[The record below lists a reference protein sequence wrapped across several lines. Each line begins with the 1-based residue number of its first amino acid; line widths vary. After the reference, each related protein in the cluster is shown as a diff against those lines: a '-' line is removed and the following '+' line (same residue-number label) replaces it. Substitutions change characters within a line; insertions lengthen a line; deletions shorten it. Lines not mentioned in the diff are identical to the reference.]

1 MARVVFSTWR
11 GEFIDNRGKPES
23 EWVESEYKLP
33 EQYEAD
39 RNAKAFIGWD
49 GFAIFDEE
57 VDVVRLGTEYAA
69 TYQQYSE
76 ACGRC
81 APGRWGGRILYDLM
95 DKIARGEG
103 EVSDL
108 EHLKEVS
115 RTMMETSKC
124 EIGRTVPKPLLDM
137 MEHYHDTFMDLIENK
152 KPSKDYH
159 LDEINYIAK
168 VTAPCMDACPT
179 HVDIPAY
186 IEGVRDL
193 RYDDSLQATRKT
205 MPLAHTC
212 GRVCPHPCEDEC
224 RRANLDEPISI
235 MELKRLG
242 ADYETDHGL
251 EWLHPKEP
259 AKEKIDKKVAI
270 VGAGPAG
277 LTAAY
282 YLGLEGIQCDVYEE
296 LPVLGGEVAVGVPE
310 YRMPVDKYNKDI
322 ELAKSVGTNFIM
334 NTRVDADML
343 RKFDKEYDATLL
355 SFGTRLSKKVRAKN
369 EREDMPGYWGAISF
383 LDEINLYVKYGIGK
397 PVDLTGKTVVCVG
410 GGFTSM
416 DVVRCSVRAN
426 AEKVIM
432 LYRRDEKTIIRNT
445 TYEEYH
451 EAVEEGVEF
460 IFHSA
465 VEEILED
472 ENGRLKALKC
482 NRFELVPDPDGG
494 RPKLVKIEGADFII
508 ECDYLI
514 PAVSQ
519 SADLSL
525 LPEEWELELTS
536 WGTLK
541 TNGRDYM
548 TSRKGLFAAGDCEY
562 GPMTIVNA
570 VGQAKRAAS
579 VISRYVKT
587 GEITLTDEE
596 IMEDHLRKLRVYNKS
611 EKVTGWLPGLPR
623 QVSEKL
629 SVEERRDNNREVNLG
644 FTQEEAIAEAERCM
658 RCYYIAMTA
667 V

>member
-11 GEFIDNRGKPES
+11 GEFIDNRGKPEE

-33 EQYEAD
+33 ERYEAD
-39 RNAKAFIGWD
+39 RDAKAFIGWD
-49 GFAIFDEE
+49 GFAVFDENL
-57 VDVVRLGTEYAA
+57 DVVRLGTEYAQ
-69 TYQQYSE
+69 TYQKYSE

-137 MEHYHDTFMDLIENK
+137 MEHYHDTFMDLIENRK
-152 KPSKDYH
+152 KSPDYERE
-159 LDEINYIAK
+159 DISYIVK
-168 VTAPCMDACPT
+168 ITAPCMDACPT

-193 RYDDSLQATRKT
+193 RYDDSLKATRKS

-212 GRVCPHPCEDEC
+212 GRVCPHPCEEEC

-235 MELKRLG
+235 MELKRIG
-242 ADYETDHGL
+242 ADYETDRGF
-251 EWLHPKEP
+251 EWLHPEEP
-259 AKEKIDKKVAI
+259 AKEKTDKRVAI

-282 YLGLEGIQCDVYEE
+282 YLGVRGIQCDVYEE
-296 LPVLGGEVAVGVPE
+296 LPVLGGEVAVGVPQ
-310 YRMPVDKYNKDI
+310 YRMPIEKYNKDI

-334 NTRVDADML
+334 NTKVDAEML
-343 RKFDKEYDATLL
+343 RRFDREYDATLL
-355 SFGTRLSKKVRAKN
+355 AFGTRLSKKVRAKN
-369 EREDMPGYWGAISF
+369 EREDMPGYWGAINF
-383 LDEINLYVKYGIGK
+383 LDCVNLWVKYGIPIPEEVREQQMLDK
-397 PVDLTGKTVVCVG
+397 EYVDLTGKTVVCVG

-416 DVVRCSVRAN
+416 DVVRCSIRCN
-426 AEKVIM
+426 ADKVIM

-465 VEEILED
+465 VEEIIED
-472 ENGRLKALKC
+472 ENGRLKKLKV
-482 NRFELVPDPDGG
+482 NR
-494 RPKLVKIEGADFII
+494 
-508 ECDYLI
+508 
-514 PAVSQ
+514 
-519 SADLSL
+519 
-525 LPEEWELELTS
+525 
-536 WGTLK
+536 
-541 TNGRDYM
+541 
-548 TSRKGLFAAGDCEY
+548 
-562 GPMTIVNA
+562 
-570 VGQAKRAAS
+570 
-579 VISRYVKT
+579 
-587 GEITLTDEE
+587 
-596 IMEDHLRKLRVYNKS
+596 
-611 EKVTGWLPGLPR
+611 
-623 QVSEKL
+623 
-629 SVEERRDNNREVNLG
+629 
-644 FTQEEAIAEAERCM
+644 
-658 RCYYIAMTA
+658 
-667 V
+667 

>member
-23 EWVESEYKLP
+23 EWVESAYKLP

-49 GFAIFDEE
+49 GFAIFDED
-57 VDVVRLGTEYAA
+57 VDVIRLGTEYAA

-137 MEHYHDTFMDLIENK
+137 MEHYHDEFMDLIENK
-152 KPSKDYH
+152 KPSKHYH
-159 LDEINYIAK
+159 LDEVSYIAK

-193 RYDDSLQATRKT
+193 RYDDSLKATRQT

-251 EWLHPKEP
+251 EWLHPQEP

-282 YLGLEGIQCDVYEE
+282 YLGLEGIQCDVYEA

-310 YRMPVDKYNKDI
+310 YRMPVGRYNKDI
-322 ELAKSVGTNFIM
+322 ELVKSVGTNFIM
-334 NTRVDADML
+334 NTKVDADML

-355 SFGTRLSKKVRAKN
+355 AFGTRLSKKVRAKN

-383 LDEINLYVKYGIGK
+383 LDQINLYVKYGIGE

-426 AEKVIM
+426 AKKVIM

-465 VEEILED
+465 VEEIIED

-482 NRFELVPDPDGG
+482 NRFELVPDPNGG
-494 RPKLVKIEGADFII
+494 RPQLVKIEGADFII

-579 VISRYVKT
+579 VISRYVRT

-596 IMEDHLRKLRVYNKS
+596 IMEDHLRKLRVYNKD

-623 QVSEKL
+623 QHSEKL
-629 SVEERRDNNREVNLG
+629 SVDKRKDNNREVNLG

-658 RCYYIAMTA
+658 RCYYIAMAA

>member
-1 MARVVFSTWR
+1 VARVVFSTWR